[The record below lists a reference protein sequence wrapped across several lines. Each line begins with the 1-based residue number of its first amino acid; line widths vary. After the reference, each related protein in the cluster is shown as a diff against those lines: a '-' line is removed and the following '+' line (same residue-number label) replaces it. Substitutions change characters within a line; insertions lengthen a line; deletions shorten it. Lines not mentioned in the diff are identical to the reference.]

1 MSATPNTVPETSS
14 NVPQTHTGRCKWFN
28 NRLGYGFVTVDNR
41 TEGSDV
47 PEDIFVHQTN
57 VHPNSSTYRTLRQG
71 EYVSFALSRDDNSVQ
86 AVNLTGLNGG
96 PLLCDSQDT
105 RPSNRSNRSND
116 SRRNTRREPRG
127 NSRRDSPDGEWVW
140 QPYRG
145 RDNRDTRD
153 NRNTRDNRDTRDTR
167 NHVRYTRPNTTE
179 QSQTNSQTDSTQ

>member
-14 NVPQTHTGRCKWFN
+14 DVPQTHTGRCKWFN

-86 AVNLTGLNGG
+86 AVNVTGLNGG

-105 RPSNRSNRSND
+105 RPSNRSND

-145 RDNRDTRD
+145 RNSRD
-153 NRNTRDNRDTRDTR
+153 NRDTR

-179 QSQTNSQTDSTQ
+179 QSQTDSQQ

>member
-1 MSATPNTVPETSS
+1 MSATPNTVPATSS
-14 NVPQTHTGRCKWFN
+14 DVQQTQTHTGRCKWFN

-86 AVNLTGLNGG
+86 AVNVTGLNGG
-96 PLLCDSQDT
+96 PLLCDSQNT
-105 RPSNRSNRSND
+105 RPSNRSND
-116 SRRNTRREPRG
+116 SGRNTHREPRR
-127 NSRRDSPDGEWVW
+127 NNRRDRSDGEWVW

-145 RDNRDTRD
+145 RDNRDS
-153 NRNTRDNRDTRDTR
+153 RDTRDTR
-167 NHVRYTRPNTTE
+167 DSRDTRNNVRYTRPTTTE
-179 QSQTNSQTDSTQ
+179 QSQTNSHQ

>member
-1 MSATPNTVPETSS
+1 MSATHDLVPETSD
-14 NVPQTHTGRCKWFN
+14 VQQTHTGRCKWFN

-47 PEDIFVHQTN
+47 PEDIFIHQTN

-86 AVNLTGLNGG
+86 AVNVTGLNGG
-96 PLLCDSQDT
+96 PLLCDSQNA
-105 RPSNRSNRSND
+105 RPSNRSND

-145 RDNRDTRD
+145 RDNRD
-153 NRNTRDNRDTRDTR
+153 NRDSRDTR

-179 QSQTNSQTDSTQ
+179 QSQTNSQTDSHQ

>member
-14 NVPQTHTGRCKWFN
+14 DVPQTHTGRCKWFN

-86 AVNLTGLNGG
+86 AVNVTGLNGG
-96 PLLCDSQDT
+96 PLLCDSQNT
-105 RPSNRSNRSND
+105 RPSNRGND
-116 SRRNTRREPRG
+116 STRNTHREPRG
-127 NSRRDSPDGEWVW
+127 NSRRDRSDRSDRSDGEWVW

-145 RDNRDTRD
+145 RNSRDNRDTRD
-153 NRNTRDNRDTRDTR
+153 SRDSRDTR

-179 QSQTNSQTDSTQ
+179 QSQTDSQQ